1 GPRQV
6 GKTTLV
12 VQLIEKLGVET
23 HFISADAVAAVG
35 TAWLEQQWEV
45 ARTNMDH
52 SVQAEYLLVIDE
64 IQMIDNWSEL
74 VKLQWD
80 TDTRFKRDL
89 KVILLGSTRLHLQS
103 GLSESL
109 AGRFETTYIGH
120 WSFVEMHEAFG
131 WNANQY
137 VWFGGYPGA
146 ADLIGDEARW
156 K

>member
-1 GPRQV
+1 
-6 GKTTLV
+6 
-12 VQLIEKLGVET
+12 
-23 HFISADAVAAVG
+23 
-35 TAWLEQQWEV
+35 
-45 ARTNMDH
+45 
-52 SVQAEYLLVIDE
+52 
-64 IQMIDNWSEL
+64 

-80 TDTRFKRDL
+80 TDTRFKRNL
-89 KVILLGSTRLHLQS
+89 KVILLGSSRLHLQS

-156 K
+156 KKYVKDSLVETSITKDILLLTRV